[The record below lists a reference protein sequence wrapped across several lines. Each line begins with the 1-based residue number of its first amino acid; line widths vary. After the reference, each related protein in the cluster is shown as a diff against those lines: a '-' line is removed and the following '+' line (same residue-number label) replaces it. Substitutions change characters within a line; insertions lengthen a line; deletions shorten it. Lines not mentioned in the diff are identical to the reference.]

1 MADLLRVAMVA
12 GEASG
17 DQLAAP
23 LIAALKA
30 RRRPMRFA
38 GIGGPRMQ
46 AEGFESH
53 YPMEKL
59 SVRGYA
65 EALRHYREIMAIRR
79 RLTKT
84 LLAERPDLFIGV
96 DASDFN
102 LGLER
107 RLKQAGIP
115 AIHYVSPS
123 VWALRAWRVRRVAR
137 SVSRILVMFPF
148 EAPLYER
155 AGVPVTYVGHPLA
168 DLIPLEPAKHE
179 ARMQLRL
186 PAGKL
191 IVALLPGSRRSELE
205 YMAPSFVLAAHRFRQ
220 EVPDVH
226 FVCPTVTRDTR
237 DMFERAV
244 HQQQRT
250 DLPLTLL
257 FGHSH
262 EALAAAD
269 LALVASGTATLEAAL
284 FKTPMV
290 IAYRQSALTWA
301 LMRAMLYLPYVGMP
315 NILAGEKL
323 VPELLQG
330 EANPA
335 ALAGALLTLLRDTAA
350 QRRQVERF
358 REFHHLLRQ
367 NAAEKAAGAVMEV
380 LESGNAQAAHLRRR

>member
-1 MADLLRVAMVA
+1 VADLLRVAMVA

-17 DQLAAP
+17 DQLAAS

-30 RRRPMRFA
+30 RRSPTLFA

-46 AEGFESH
+46 AQGFDSH
-53 YPMEKL
+53 YPLEKL

-65 EALRHYREIMAIRR
+65 EVVKHYGEIMTIRR
-79 RLTKT
+79 RLTRA
-84 LLAERPDLFIGV
+84 LLAERPDVYIGV
-96 DASDFN
+96 DASEFN
-102 LGLER
+102 LGIER
-107 RLKQAGIP
+107 RLKEAGIP
-115 AIHYVSPS
+115 AIHYVSPQI
-123 VWALRAWRVRRVAR
+123 WAWRGWRVRRIAR
-137 SVSRILVMFPF
+137 SVTRILVMFPF
-148 EAPLYER
+148 EAPLYEK

-168 DLIPLEPAKHE
+168 DVIPIAPNKLE
-179 ARMQLRL
+179 ARAALRL

-191 IVALLPGSRRSELE
+191 IVALLPGSRRSELQ
-205 YMAPSFVLAAHRFRQ
+205 YMAKSFVLAAHRFRQ
-220 EVPDVH
+220 EVADVH

-244 HQQQRT
+244 HEHERT

-290 IAYRQSALTWA
+290 ITYRQSPITWA
-301 LMRAMLYLPYVGMP
+301 LMRRMFYLPYVGLP
-315 NILAGEKL
+315 NVLAGEKL
-323 VPELLQG
+323 VPELLQH

-335 ALAGALLTLLRDTAA
+335 ALAGALLKLLRDTDA
-350 QRRQVERF
+350 QRRQIERF
-358 REFHHLLRQ
+358 HEFHHLLRQ
-367 NAAEKAAGAVMEV
+367 RAAEKAADAILEV
-380 LESGNAQAAHLRRR
+380 LKK

>member
-1 MADLLRVAMVA
+1 VPDLLRIAMVA

-23 LIAALKA
+23 LISALKE
-30 RRRPMRFA
+30 RHRGPMMFA
-38 GIGGPRMQ
+38 GIGGPRMEGQ
-46 AEGFESH
+46 GFESH

-65 EALRHYREIMAIRR
+65 EALLHYREIMAIRR
-79 RLTKT
+79 RMMKA

-107 RLKQAGIP
+107 RLKDAGIP
-115 AIHYVSPS
+115 TIHYVSPS
-123 VWALRAWRVRRVAR
+123 VWAWRGWRVRKIAR

-148 EAPLYER
+148 EAPLYEK

-168 DLIPLEPAKHE
+168 DMIPLEPAKHD
-179 ARMQLRL
+179 ARAALRL

-191 IVALLPGSRRSELE
+191 IVALLPGSRRSELQ
-205 YMAPSFVLAAHRFRQ
+205 YMASAFLLAAHRFRQ
-220 EVPDVH
+220 EVHDVH

-237 DMFERAV
+237 DLFERAV
-244 HQQQRT
+244 HEHQRT

-290 IAYRQSALTWA
+290 IAYRQAPLTWA
-301 LMRAMLYLPYVGMP
+301 LMRTMIYLPYVGMP

-323 VPELLQG
+323 VPELLQDD
-330 EANPA
+330 ANPA

-367 NAAEKAAGAVMEV
+367 DAARRAADAVFEV
-380 LESGNAQAAHLRRR
+380 LKK

>member
-1 MADLLRVAMVA
+1 VLRVAMVA

-23 LIAALKA
+23 LIAALQA
-30 RRRPMRFA
+30 RRNPALFA

-46 AEGFESH
+46 ALGFESH

-59 SVRGYA
+59 SVRGYT
-65 EALRHYREIMAIRR
+65 EALLQLRGIMAIRR
-79 RLTKT
+79 GLTRS

-107 RLKQAGIP
+107 ELKDAGIP

-123 VWALRAWRVRRVAR
+123 VWAWRGWRVRRIAR
-137 SVSRILVMFPF
+137 SVTRILVMFPF
-148 EAPLYER
+148 EAPLYEK

-168 DLIPLEPAKHE
+168 DLIPLEPAKYE
-179 ARMQLRL
+179 ARAALRL
-186 PAGKL
+186 PPRKL
-191 IVALLPGSRRSELE
+191 IVALLPGSRRSELHH
-205 YMAPSFVLAAHRFRQ
+205 MAAPFILAAHRFRQ

-237 DMFERAV
+237 DMFERTL
-244 HQQQRT
+244 HEQQRA
-250 DLPLTLL
+250 DLPLTLM

-269 LALVASGTATLEAAL
+269 LALVASGTASLEAAL

-290 IAYRQSALTWA
+290 IAYRQSMLSWT
-301 LMRAMLYLPYVGMP
+301 LMRSMAYLPYVGMP

-323 VPELLQG
+323 VPELLQDD
-330 EANPA
+330 ANPA
-335 ALAGALLTLLRDTAA
+335 ALAGALLALLRDTAA

-358 REFHHLLRQ
+358 RDFHARLRQ
-367 NAAEKAAGAVMEV
+367 NAAEKAADAVLEV
-380 LESGNAQAAHLRRR
+380 LEKK

>member
-1 MADLLRVAMVA
+1 MAKPVRVGMVA

-17 DQLAAP
+17 DLLAAH

-30 RRRPMRFA
+30 RRPGMTFA
-38 GIGGPRMQ
+38 GIGGPKMIAQ
-46 AEGFESH
+46 GFVSH

-65 EALRHYREIMAIRR
+65 EALRHYREIMGIRR
-79 RLTKT
+79 RLARS
-84 LLAERPDLFIGV
+84 LVAERPDIFIGV
-96 DASDFN
+96 DSSDFN

-107 RLKQAGIP
+107 RLRDAGIP
-115 AIHYVSPS
+115 TVHYVSPS
-123 VWALRAWRVRRVAR
+123 IWAWRGWRIKRIAR
-137 SVSRILVMFPF
+137 SVSRILVMLPF
-148 EAPLYER
+148 EAPIYEK

-168 DLIPLEPAKHE
+168 DVIPLDPKKEE
-179 ARMQLRL
+179 ARAQLRL

-191 IVALLPGSRRSELE
+191 VIALLPGSRRSELQ
-205 YMAPSFVLAAHRFRQ
+205 YMASAFLLAAHRFRQ
-220 EVPDVH
+220 EVHDVH

-237 DMFERAV
+237 EIFERAM
-244 HQQQRT
+244 HEHERT

-290 IAYRQSALTWA
+290 IAYRQSPLTWA
-301 LMRAMLYLPYVGMP
+301 LMKPMLYLPYVGMP
-315 NILAGEKL
+315 NILAGERL
-323 VPELLQG
+323 VPELLQD
-330 EANPA
+330 EATPA
-335 ALAGALLTLLRDTAA
+335 NLAGALLTLLRDTAG

-358 REFHHLLRQ
+358 RELHEVLRQ
-367 NAAEKAAGAVMEV
+367 NNAEKAADAV
-380 LESGNAQAAHLRRR
+380 LAFLP

>member
-1 MADLLRVAMVA
+1 VADLLRVAMVA

-17 DQLAAP
+17 DQLAAS

-30 RRRPMRFA
+30 RRSPTLFA

-46 AEGFESH
+46 AQGFDSH
-53 YPMEKL
+53 YPLEKL

-65 EALRHYREIMAIRR
+65 EVVKHYGEIMTIRR
-79 RLTKT
+79 RLTRA
-84 LLAERPDLFIGV
+84 LLAERPDVYIGV
-96 DASDFN
+96 DASEFN
-102 LGLER
+102 LGIER
-107 RLKQAGIP
+107 RLKEAGIP
-115 AIHYVSPS
+115 AIHYVSPQI
-123 VWALRAWRVRRVAR
+123 WAWRGWRVRRIAR
-137 SVSRILVMFPF
+137 SVTRILVMFPF
-148 EAPLYER
+148 EAPLYEK

-168 DLIPLEPAKHE
+168 DVIPIAPNKLE
-179 ARMQLRL
+179 ARAALRL

-191 IVALLPGSRRSELE
+191 IVALLPGSRRSELQ
-205 YMAPSFVLAAHRFRQ
+205 YMAKSFVLAAHRFRQ
-220 EVPDVH
+220 EVADVH

-244 HQQQRT
+244 HEHQRT

-290 IAYRQSALTWA
+290 ITYRQSPITWA
-301 LMRAMLYLPYVGMP
+301 LMRRMFYLPYVGLP
-315 NILAGEKL
+315 NVLAGEKL
-323 VPELLQG
+323 VPELLQH

-335 ALAGALLTLLRDTAA
+335 ALAGALLKLLRDTDA
-350 QRRQVERF
+350 QRRQIERF
-358 REFHHLLRQ
+358 HEFHHLLRQ
-367 NAAEKAAGAVMEV
+367 RAAEKAADAILEV
-380 LESGNAQAAHLRRR
+380 LKK